1 MANESDI
8 RDRLLSLEEENR
20 RLHSELQYFRESFE
34 NQLEGIGLVDLEERF
49 ILANPAAHEIFG
61 VPPGTLQGRRL
72 HEFID
77 SETLARIKE
86 QTAERQDGRSSV
98 YEMDIVRPDGQRRT
112 ILVSAVPRR
121 DPEGGVS
128 GSYGIFRD
136 VTEQRRMERALA
148 DESSFINAIL
158 DTADAL
164 VVVLD
169 TTARVVR
176 FNPACQRITGYSFE
190 EMRGRP
196 IWELIPPEERP
207 AVRQVFANLSEKT
220 IPNTFKNYWLTRSG
234 GRRLIAWSNTV
245 LKDAEGGVR
254 WVVGTGI
261 DITEFRAAQE
271 RAEAEFLKL
280 SAILSGMEEG
290 VAFVDETGSIGEI
303 NDFLCRMFCKT
314 SEELVGQPLRELDQL
329 CGGGGDEFTAFFERF
344 RAEPTGT
351 PAVAQRSFQGSE
363 IIMRLQPI
371 CQGGRFFGMVI
382 NFIDVSELVRA
393 RRQAEEASR
402 LKSEFLANVSHEIRT
417 PLSGIIG
424 LTGLLQES
432 KLSKEM
438 REWTDL
444 ILSSAKSLLSVID
457 DILDFSRIES
467 GRFEIG
473 EEEFEVARMVED
485 LRARFLPRAVEKGL
499 RFDSEIEPNVPARLL
514 GDGTRLRQVLSN
526 LLDNAVKFTDR
537 GTIRVAVSSPTRGPA
552 EGHYQVRFEVADS
565 GIGIRAERLSQI
577 FEAFVQG
584 DGSSTR
590 RHGGTGLGL
599 AISSRL
605 VAALGGKL
613 EVTSQEGSGS
623 RFSFTLP
630 FKDPIGGRILDEAGL
645 TERTGGDR
653 ALVRELFGIFEESCC
668 RTTTEV
674 RQAILRRQ
682 SEPLRRLAHTLKGAA
697 ANLGA
702 REVAEVLSRLEQ
714 AGRAEN
720 WEEAG
725 RLMGALHPTLDR
737 FRARMQEYLVSRN

>member
-8 RDRLLSLEEENR
+8 HARLRSLEEENR
-20 RLHSELQYFRESFE
+20 RLQSELQYFRESFE
-34 NQLEGIGLVDLEERF
+34 NQLEGIGLVDLDERF
-49 ILANPAAHEIFG
+49 ILANPAAHDIFG
-61 VPPGTLQGRRL
+61 VPPGTLRGRRL

-77 SETLARIKE
+77 SGTLARIKE
-86 QTAERQDGRSSV
+86 QTAERKDGRSSV

-136 VTEQRRMERALA
+136 VTEQRRMGLALA
-148 DESSFINAIL
+148 EERNFVNAIL

-169 TTARVVR
+169 PSGRVVR
-176 FNPACQRITGYSFE
+176 FNPACQRITGYTFE

-196 IWELIPPEERP
+196 VWDLIPPDQR
-207 AVRQVFANLSEKT
+207 AGVRRVFENLSREGL
-220 IPNTFKNYWLTRSG
+220 PLAHENFFLTRDG
-234 GRRLIAWSNTV
+234 NRRLIAWSNTV

-254 WVVGTGI
+254 WVVATGI
-261 DITEFRAAQE
+261 DITEFRAAKE

-290 VAFVDETGSIGEI
+290 VAFVDETGCIGEI
-303 NDFLCRMFCKT
+303 NEFLCRMLGKT
-314 SEELVGQPLRELDQL
+314 SEELVGQPLREIEQL
-329 CGGGGDEFTAFFERF
+329 GGGRGDEFTAFFERF
-344 RAEPTGT
+344 RADPKSN

-363 IIMRLQPI
+363 IIVRLQPI
-371 CQGGRFFGMVI
+371 CQGERFVGMVL

-424 LTGLLQES
+424 LAGLLRES
-432 KLSKEM
+432 GLSKEM
-438 REWTDL
+438 REWTEL

-499 RFDSEIEPNVPARLL
+499 RFESEIEPNVPARLL
-514 GDGTRLRQVLSN
+514 GDGTRLRQVLSS
-526 LLDNAVKFTDR
+526 LLDNAVKFTD
-537 GTIRVAVSSPTRGPA
+537 GGEIRVAVSCPTPGQAGDR
-552 EGHYQVRFEVADS
+552 HRVRFEVADT
-565 GIGIRAERLSQI
+565 GIGIRSERLSQI

-590 RHGGTGLGL
+590 KHGGTGLGL
-599 AISSRL
+599 AIASRL
-605 VAALGGKL
+605 VAAMGGKL
-613 EVTSQEGSGS
+613 EVASQEGSGS
-623 RFSFTLP
+623 RFSFTLA
-630 FKDPIGGRILDEAGL
+630 FGDPARGRILDEAGL
-645 TERTGGDR
+645 AERTGGDR
-653 ALVRELFGIFEESCC
+653 ALVRELFGLFEESCR
-668 RTTTEV
+668 RTTAEV

-682 SEPLRRLAHTLKGAA
+682 GEPLRRLAHTLKGAA

-702 REVAEVLSRLEQ
+702 REAAEVLGRLEQ
-714 AGRAEN
+714 AGRVEN
-720 WEEAG
+720 WDEAG
-725 RLMGALHPTLDR
+725 RLMGTLHPALDR
-737 FRARMQEYLVSRN
+737 FRARMQEYLASRR

>member
-1 MANESDI
+1 MPNESDI

-20 RLHSELQYFRESFE
+20 RLQSELQYFRESFE
-34 NQLEGIGLVDLEERF
+34 NQLEGIGLVDLDERF
-49 ILANPAAHEIFG
+49 VLANPAAHDIFG
-61 VPPGTLQGRRL
+61 VPPGTLPGRRL

-77 SETLARIKE
+77 SGTLARIKE
-86 QTAERQDGRSSV
+86 QTAERQDGRSSA

-121 DPEGGVS
+121 DPERGVS

-148 DESSFINAIL
+148 EERNFVNAIL

-169 TTARVVR
+169 RSGRVVR
-176 FNPACQRITGYSFE
+176 FNPACQRITGYTFE

-196 IWELIPPEERP
+196 IWDLIPPEQRP
-207 AVRQVFANLSEKT
+207 EVRRVFEDLSRQGLPITHE
-220 IPNTFKNYWLTRSG
+220 NFFLSRDGS
-234 GRRLIAWSNTV
+234 RRLVAWSNTM
-245 LKDAEGGVR
+245 LKDVEGGVR
-254 WVVGTGI
+254 WVVATGI
-261 DITEFRAAQE
+261 DITESRAAKE

-290 VAFVDETGSIGEI
+290 VAFVDETGSVGEI
-303 NDFLCRMFCKT
+303 NDFLCRMLGKT
-314 SEELVGQPLRELDQL
+314 SEDLVGRPIQEMEIASQTQSDDFQ
-329 CGGGGDEFTAFFERF
+329 AYFERF
-344 RAEPTGT
+344 RVQPRS
-351 PAVAQRSFQGSE
+351 PAVVVQRSFQDTE
-363 IIMRLQPI
+363 IIVRLQPI
-371 CQGGRFFGMVI
+371 CQGERFLGMVL

-424 LTGLLQES
+424 LTGLLRES
-432 KLSKEM
+432 ELSKEM
-438 REWTDL
+438 REWTEL
-444 ILSSAKSLLSVID
+444 ILSSARSLLSVID

-467 GRFEIG
+467 GVFEIG

-499 RFDSEIEPNVPARLL
+499 RFEVEIEPDVPARLL
-514 GDGTRLRQVLSN
+514 GDDTRLRQVLSS
-526 LLDNAVKFTDR
+526 LLDNAIKFTD
-537 GTIRVAVSSPTRGPA
+537 GGAIRVGVSCPVRGPG
-552 EGHYQVRFEVADS
+552 EDRHRVRFEVADS

-599 AISSRL
+599 AIASRL
-605 VAALGGKL
+605 VAAMGGKL
-613 EVTSQEGSGS
+613 EVASQEGSGS
-623 RFSFTLP
+623 RFFFTLP
-630 FKDPIGGRILDEAGL
+630 FGDPGRGRILDEAGL
-645 TERTGGDR
+645 AERTGGDR
-653 ALVRELFGIFEESCC
+653 ALVRELFGIFEDSCR
-668 RTTTEV
+668 RTTAEL

-682 SEPLRRLAHTLKGAA
+682 AEPLRRLAHTLKGAA
-697 ANLGA
+697 ANMGA
-702 REVAEVLSRLEQ
+702 LELAEVLARLEQ
-714 AGRAEN
+714 AGRGEN
-720 WEEAG
+720 FEEAG
-725 RLMGALHPTLDR
+725 RALGELHKVLDR
-737 FRARMQEYLVSRN
+737 FRTRMEEYLATPR